1 MSYKRK
7 KTDSKVAK
15 RIYTTRQIM
24 EITEERRLKEMS
36 AGKEAEPKAKAE
48 VEAEAPE
55 IELPPAKQE
64 LDLPIKEEVAEDIK
78 SEINIPAKSI
88 IGISTLILSLI
99 AFFLIVSSRFSE
111 ALVNPVVDRLNA
123 LIVYGSYFVLN
134 ILQGA
139 SVSKG
144 DILSTHYFKLSLQG
158 DLTVLYSLELLIA
171 FAALFIFFQK
181 TAWAKWGRVFMA
193 LIPVAVIANI
203 FRVVMAFGLAM
214 NDGPAFADRNFHG
227 ILVGVV
233 FVVILLGLMFFEYL
247 TSSD

>member
-7 KTDSKVAK
+7 KTDSKLAK

-24 EITEERRLKEMS
+24 EITEERRLKEIS
-36 AGKEAEPKAKAE
+36 AGKAAEPKDKAE
-48 VEAEAPE
+48 VEATEVEQPTV
-55 IELPPAKQE
+55 KQE
-64 LDLPIKEEVAEDIK
+64 TDLPVKEENTEAVK

-88 IGISTLILSLI
+88 IGISTLIFSLI
-99 AFFLIVSSRFSE
+99 AFFLIVSSKFAE

-134 ILQGA
+134 ALQGA

-144 DILSTHYFKLSLQG
+144 DILSTHYFKVSLQG

-181 TAWAKWGRVFMA
+181 AAWAKWGRVFMA

-233 FVVILLGLMFFEYL
+233 FVIILLGLMFFEYL
-247 TSSD
+247 ASSE